1 MVAAACHLNSIVFS
15 NENDC
20 DPDND
25 ELRVERVGPVIDET
39 TPPGSDTSGG
49 ASYDTS
55 DTSDTCDTSGGAS
68 SQGASSQSAFQSWL
82 LAPAAAGGA
91 GNLNCTGLRMVRGD
105 FGQCRK
111 LLV

>member
-1 MVAAACHLNSIVFS
+1 M
-15 NENDC
+15 
-20 DPDND
+20 
-25 ELRVERVGPVIDET
+25 GPVIDET

-82 LAPAAAGGA
+82 LAAAAGEA
-91 GNLNCTGLRMVRGD
+91 RNLNCTGLRMVRGD